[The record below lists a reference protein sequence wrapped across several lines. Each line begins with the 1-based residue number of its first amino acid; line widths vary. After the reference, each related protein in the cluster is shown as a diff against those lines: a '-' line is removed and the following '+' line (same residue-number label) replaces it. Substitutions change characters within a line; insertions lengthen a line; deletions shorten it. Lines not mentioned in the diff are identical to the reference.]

1 MQLVVPDDGTLGEH
15 IMRAKTNWNAP
26 VPDDACEETQYGETE
41 DYMVNIVES
50 LGFSNIQ
57 IDNISVYPNPVS
69 NLLNVNTGTNND
81 LSYSIF
87 NIMGQSISNGKLT
100 TINNRIDFSQLSKG
114 VYFFN
119 IFNRELNKQNTYKLI
134 KE

>member
-1 MQLVVPDDGTLGEH
+1 
-15 IMRAKTNWNAP
+15 MRAKTNWNAP

-69 NLLNVNTGTNND
+69 NLLNINTGTNSD

-87 NIMGQSISNGKLT
+87 NIMGQGISKGILKRTNN
-100 TINNRIDFSQLSKG
+100 TINFAELNRG
-114 VYFFN
+114 VYFLNVFN
-119 IFNRELNKQNTYKLI
+119 KELNKQNTYKLI

>member
-1 MQLVVPDDGTLGEH
+1 
-15 IMRAKTNWNAP
+15 MRAKTNWNAP

-100 TINNRIDFSQLSKG
+100 TIDNRIDFSQLSKG

-119 IFNRELNKQNTYKLI
+119 IYNRELNKQNTYKLI